1 VPKDDTPALTFPA
14 CGQWHCPFSFDRGQ
28 KFDYH
33 HCEAGLAAE
42 AVVWPRT
49 QGHVTMI
56 TYFARLSTSR
66 LILWC
71 YLTWF
76 VAVVCLYFDDSPAL
90 WISSLGLSFFIGIAL
105 ILAARQPNQKIGFWM
120 AFRLFLI
127 PFCVSSYSS
136 LIKGKGFILLFPP
149 DPRSLS
155 VCLLS
160 CLGVVVLHFIC
171 RLIASPERPLD
182 RLPGH

>member
-1 VPKDDTPALTFPA
+1 
-14 CGQWHCPFSFDRGQ
+14 
-28 KFDYH
+28 
-33 HCEAGLAAE
+33 
-42 AVVWPRT
+42 
-49 QGHVTMI
+49 MI
-56 TYFARLSTSR
+56 KYFARLSISK

-71 YLTWF
+71 YLAWY
-76 VAVVCLYFDDSPAL
+76 VAVVCLYFEASPAL

-105 ILAARQPNQKIGFWM
+105 ILAARQPNQKIGFWV

-136 LIKGKGFILLFPP
+136 LIKGKGFILLFPT

-155 VCLLS
+155 VCSLF

-171 RLIASPERPLD
+171 RLIASRERSPDKLS
-182 RLPGH
+182 GS